1 MMSEDPT
8 PKAKRT
14 KINASTVHA
23 EFKAAKI
30 QHPRTKAWIEG
41 SVCNHCGDE
50 IPGKTAT
57 NLKSHLRAH
66 HGQVHDKVIR
76 KIENLT

>member
-57 NLKSHLRAH
+57 NLKSHLGLIMVKSMIKSSVRS
-66 HGQVHDKVIR
+66 
-76 KIENLT
+76 KI